1 MTKTLDDW
9 PSWNCRSLKQAITD
23 VPGECRCDYQPKD
36 RSSVIAA
43 TRAAGA
49 TMV

>member
-9 PSWNCRSLKQAITD
+9 PSWNCRWLEQAIKD
-23 VPGECRCDYQPKD
+23 VWAECLCDDQPKD

-43 TRAAGA
+43 TRAA
-49 TMV
+49 